1 MKTISTSAMT
11 QIEQIPTQLLRRNW
25 IILFFLLAGSLPF
38 GNLAFSGGILT
49 GGLIAIGGFYWLQRS
64 VGRLLHQ
71 PNGGARFR
79 YQFGY
84 VIRLVTLAA
93 ILAFLI
99 AVINIHTLGLITG
112 LSVVVINIFWFTLER
127 AFKL

>member
-1 MKTISTSAMT
+1 MKTISKNAMT
-11 QIEQIPTQLLRRNW
+11 QIEQIPAQLVRRNW
-25 IILFFLLAGSLPF
+25 IILSLLLVGSLPF
-38 GNLAFSGGILT
+38 GNLALSGGILM
-49 GGLIAIGGFYWLQRS
+49 GGLIAIGGFYWMQRS

-71 PNGGARFR
+71 PHGGARFR

-84 VIRLVTLAA
+84 VIRLVTLAI
-93 ILAFLI
+93 ILVFLI